1 IDPFSSVM
9 SRVPV
14 LKLKNVSAPMRVRV
28 LSWKSNSDLDLAAV
42 WRPRSSLMTSRSIA
56 GCSPFA
62 GSTTLT
68 RLMILVTSADV
79 NGPAMDWWVEK
90 TQQNPTTA
98 KTDLI
103 VNIDIW
109 RLIVIDT
116 IIIIG
121 RQTEIL
127 LISRSAQS
135 ASIEA

>member
-1 IDPFSSVM
+1 M

-79 NGPAMDWWVEK
+79 SGPAMDWWVGK
-90 TQQNPTTA
+90 TQQNQTKG

-103 VNIDIW
+103 VRNDLC
-109 RLIVIDT
+109 RLLDRNT
-116 IIIIG
+116 
-121 RQTEIL
+121 L
-127 LISRSAQS
+127 
-135 ASIEA
+135 